1 MISLNSEA
9 DNNNKCKIARL
20 AGADHLENRISSNN
34 SRPLINRPPRTIAFE
49 HWAKCSRVPYLPLP
63 MKGLIIPLHRITSN
77 FDSPVSPV
85 AASKNKINKQ
95 TTPATKTNLKNYLF
109 AKWHNSSMISE
120 CTIRFRFR
128 FYYPVLLLFYSLLGI
143 YQASFRLE
151 KFGGKLLWF

>member
-20 AGADHLENRISSNN
+20 AGADHPENRISSNN

-128 FYYPVLLLFYSLLGI
+128 FYYPVFLVVFFVLGI
-143 YQASFRLE
+143 YQASFR
-151 KFGGKLLWF
+151 